1 MAQPPKPRGGGFV
14 YFAKWKTY
22 LNFAVL
28 GLGILFALPNLFTD
42 AQLQA
47 LPDWISPRKMSLGLD
62 LRGGSHLLIE
72 VDVQSVIRDRLEAT
86 KEEARDALRAAGI
99 TYQGLAAEGNAVVA
113 TLMNPADSEK
123 AQEVLRPLV
132 DADMVLEIESDGKL
146 QLGITEPGIV
156 SRQAHAVDQSI
167 EIIRRR
173 IDAEGVK
180 EPSIQREGRD
190 RILVQVPGYD
200 DPKRLRELISTTAK
214 MTFHFVDERYPPTL
228 FEPPDA
234 QVPPGDIKVQSVERD
249 TGQSGGEWYF
259 IESRVMVSGEN
270 LGRCQPELTTSK
282 YQPVVDFKFDA
293 VGARK
298 FCDATTKGV
307 GKVFAIKLD
316 DKIIS
321 APVIRSSIC
330 GGSGMI
336 SGNFTVQSALD
347 LALLLRAGA
356 LPANLEILEERS
368 VGAELG
374 ANSIAAGTMASYMG
388 LALIVVALVAVYGL
402 FGLFATVALVFNF
415 ILLIAAMSLLQ
426 ATLTLPGI
434 AGMVLTLGMA
444 VDANVLIHE
453 RIREEIRAGRGPV
466 MAIDA
471 GYRSASG
478 TITNSNLTV
487 IISSIFLWIF
497 GSGTVKGFAVTLII
511 GTIISMYTAVVVAR
525 MCTVYWLRRTRPS
538 ELPI

>member
-1 MAQPPKPRGGGFV
+1 MAQPTKARGGGFV

-22 LNFAVL
+22 LNIAFL
-28 GLGILFALPNLFTD
+28 TLGILFALPNLFTD
-42 AQLQA
+42 EQLSH
-47 LPDWISPRKMSLGLD
+47 LPSWIPARKMSLGLD
-62 LRGGSHLLIE
+62 LRGGSQLLMK

-86 KEEARDALRAAGI
+86 KDEMRDIFRDNNI
-99 TYQGLAAEGNAVVA
+99 RYTGLDVSENAVVA
-113 TLMNPADSEK
+113 KLSNLADVEK
-123 AQEVLRPLV
+123 ARDVLRPLQES
-132 DADMVLEIESDGKL
+132 DMTFDVASDGNVRLEITE
-146 QLGITEPGIV
+146 QGIIA
-156 SRQAHAVDQSI
+156 RQRRAVEQSI
-167 EIIRRR
+167 EIVRRR

-180 EPSIQREGRD
+180 EPSVVPSGSD

-200 DPKRLRELISTTAK
+200 DPKRLREIISKTAK
-214 MTFHFVDERYPPTL
+214 MTFHFVDERYPATP

-234 QVPPGDIKVQSVERD
+234 QVPPGDLKALNNDERA
-249 TGQSGGEWYF
+249 GSGGVWYL
-259 IESRVMVSGEN
+259 IEKRVMVSGEN
-270 LGRCQPELTTSK
+270 LVDANATYQQG
-282 YQPVVDFKFDA
+282 QPVVAFEFDSI
-293 VGARK
+293 GARK

-307 GKVFAIKLD
+307 GKLFAIKLD
-316 DKIIS
+316 KEIIS
-321 APVIRSSIC
+321 APVIKSAIC
-330 GGSGMI
+330 GGSGVI
-336 SGNFTVQSALD
+336 EGHFTVESANQ

-374 ANSIAAGTMASYMG
+374 ADSIVAGTNASYMG
-388 LALIVVALVAVYGL
+388 LVLIVVALIAVYGL

-415 ILLIAAMSLLQ
+415 VLLIAAMSLLQ

-453 RIREEIRAGRGPV
+453 RIREEVRAGRGPI

-478 TITNSNLTV
+478 TITDSNLTV
-487 IISSIFLWIF
+487 IISSLFLWIF
-497 GSGTVKGFAVTLII
+497 GSGTVKGFAITLII

-525 MCTVYWLRRTRPS
+525 MCTVTWLRRRRPA

>member
-1 MAQPPKPRGGGFV
+1 MAQPPKARGGGFV

-22 LNFAVL
+22 LNLAIL

-42 AQLQA
+42 EQLDA
-47 LPDWISPRKMSLGLD
+47 LPSWVPAYKMSLGLD
-62 LRGGSHLLIE
+62 LRGGSQLLME
-72 VDVQSVIRDRLEAT
+72 VDVQSVIHDRLEAT
-86 KEEARDALRAAGI
+86 KDEMRDLLREAGI
-99 TYQGLAAEGNAVVA
+99 NYQGLDVKGNAVVA
-113 TLMNPADSEK
+113 QLTNPADAEK
-123 AQEVLRPLV
+123 AREILRPLQEN
-132 DADMVLEIESDGKL
+132 DMTFEIDGSGNLRLEITQEGVVARK
-146 QLGITEPGIV
+146 Q
-156 SRQAHAVDQSI
+156 RAVAQSI

-180 EPSIQREGRD
+180 EPSVVPSGTD

-200 DPKRLRELISTTAK
+200 DPERLKDLISTTAK
-214 MTFHFVDERYPPTL
+214 MTFHYVDERHAPTP

-234 QVPPGDIKVQSVERD
+234 QVPPGDLKAQSSDPSDGRWYLLER
-249 TGQSGGEWYF
+249 
-259 IESRVMVSGEN
+259 RVMVSGEN
-270 LGRCQPELTTSK
+270 L
-282 YQPVVDFKFDA
+282 VDASASFDQNNRPA
-293 VGARK
+293 VAFEFDSIGARK

-307 GKVFAIKLD
+307 NKLFAIKLD
-316 DKIIS
+316 KDIIS
-321 APVIRSSIC
+321 APVVEEPIC
-330 GGSGMI
+330 GGRGIIRGGFSVEEA
-336 SGNFTVQSALD
+336 ND

-356 LPANLEILEERS
+356 LPADLNILEERS

-374 ANSIAAGTMASYMG
+374 ADSIIAGTNASYMG
-388 LALIVVALVAVYGL
+388 LALIVVALIIVYGL

-453 RIREEIRAGRGPV
+453 RIREEIRAGRGPI

-471 GYRSASG
+471 GYRSAAG
-478 TITNSNLTV
+478 TITDSNLTV
-487 IISSIFLWIF
+487 IISSFFLWVL
-497 GSGTVKGFAVTLII
+497 GSGTVKGFAITLII
-511 GTIISMYTAVVVAR
+511 GTIVSMYTAVVVAR
-525 MCTVYWLRRTRPS
+525 MCTVAWLRRTRPS

>member
-28 GLGILFALPNLFTD
+28 GFGILFALPNLFTD

-47 LPDWISPRKMSLGLD
+47 LPDWITPRKMSLGLD

-86 KEEARDALRAAGI
+86 KDEMQDVLLNAGI
-99 TYQGLAAEGNAVVA
+99 TYQGRTVEGNAVVA
-113 TLMNPADSEK
+113 TLMNPGDAEK
-123 AQEVLRPLV
+123 AREALRPLV
-132 DADMVLEIESDGKL
+132 DADMALEIGGDGKL
-146 QLGITEPGIV
+146 RLEITEPGIIA
-156 SRQAHAVDQSI
+156 RQARAVDQSI

-234 QVPPGDIKVQSVERD
+234 QVPPGDMKVQSVERNA
-249 TGQSGGEWYF
+249 GQAGGEWYL
-259 IESRVMVSGEN
+259 IERRVMVSGEN
-270 LGRCQPELTTSK
+270 LVDASQNYDQQNL
-282 YQPVVDFKFDA
+282 PVVDFKFDA

-307 GKVFAIKLD
+307 GKLFAIKLD

-321 APVIRSSIC
+321 APVIR
-330 GGSGMI
+330 
-336 SGNFTVQSALD
+336 
-347 LALLLRAGA
+347 
-356 LPANLEILEERS
+356 P
-368 VGAELG
+368 
-374 ANSIAAGTMASYMG
+374 
-388 LALIVVALVAVYGL
+388 
-402 FGLFATVALVFNF
+402 
-415 ILLIAAMSLLQ
+415 
-426 ATLTLPGI
+426 
-434 AGMVLTLGMA
+434 
-444 VDANVLIHE
+444 
-453 RIREEIRAGRGPV
+453 
-466 MAIDA
+466 
-471 GYRSASG
+471 RSA
-478 TITNSNLTV
+478 
-487 IISSIFLWIF
+487 
-497 GSGTVKGFAVTLII
+497 
-511 GTIISMYTAVVVAR
+511 VAAA
-525 MCTVYWLRRTRPS
+525 
-538 ELPI
+538 

>member
-42 AQLQA
+42 AQLEA
-47 LPDWISPRKMSLGLD
+47 LPDWITPRKMSLGLD

-72 VDVQSVIRDRLEAT
+72 VDVQSVIRDRLEASM
-86 KEEARDALRAAGI
+86 EEARNALRTARI
-99 TYQGLAAEGNAVVA
+99 TYQGLTIEGNAVVA
-113 TLMNPADSEK
+113 SLLNPTDADKARETL
-123 AQEVLRPLV
+123 QPLV
-132 DADMVLEIESDGKL
+132 DADMVLEIDGVGKVH
-146 QLGITEPGIV
+146 LGITEPGIIA
-156 SRQAHAVDQSI
+156 RQARAVEQSI
-167 EIIRRR
+167 EIIRTR

-214 MTFHFVDERYPPTL
+214 MTFHFVDERYPPSL

-234 QVPPGDIKVQSVERD
+234 QVPPGDIKVQYVED
-249 TGQSGGEWYF
+249 DPEQGGEWYL
-259 IESRVMVSGEN
+259 IERLVMVSGEN
-270 LGRCQPELTTSK
+270 LVDANQN
-282 YQPVVDFKFDA
+282 YDQQNQPVVDFKFDA

-307 GKVFAIKLD
+307 GKLFAIKLD

-374 ANSIAAGTMASYMG
+374 ADSIAAGTMASYMG

-444 VDANVLIHE
+444 VDANVLVHE

-478 TITNSNLTV
+478 TITDSNLTV
-487 IISSIFLWIF
+487 IISSVFLWIF

>member
-42 AQLQA
+42 AQLGE
-47 LPDWISPRKMSLGLD
+47 LPEWITPRKMSLGLD

-72 VDVQSVIRDRLEAT
+72 VDVQSVIRDRLDASM
-86 KEEARDALRAAGI
+86 EESRNALRTAGI
-99 TYQGLAAEGNAVVA
+99 TYQGLAVAGNAVVA
-113 TLMNPADSEK
+113 TLMNPADAEK
-123 AQEVLRPLV
+123 AQEILQPLV
-132 DADMVLEIESDGKL
+132 DVDMVLEIDGNGKL
-146 QLGITEPGIV
+146 SLGITEPGVIA
-156 SRQAHAVDQSI
+156 RQARAVGQSI

-173 IDAEGVK
+173 VDAEGVK
-180 EPSIQREGRD
+180 EPSIQREGSD

-200 DPKRLRELISTTAK
+200 DPKKLRELISKTAK
-214 MTFHFVDERYPPTL
+214 MTFHFVDERYPPTV

-234 QVPPGDIKVQSVERD
+234 QVPPGDIKVQYTED
-249 TGQSGGEWYF
+249 DPEQGGEWYL
-259 IESRVMVSGEN
+259 IERLAMVGGEN
-270 LGRCQPELTTSK
+270 LVNASQSFDQQN
-282 YQPVVDFKFDA
+282 QPVVDFKFDA

-307 GKVFAIKLD
+307 GKLFAIKLD

-330 GGSGMI
+330 GGDGMI
-336 SGNFTVQSALD
+336 SGNFTPDSASQ

-356 LPANLEILEERS
+356 LPANLEIIEERS

-374 ANSIAAGTMASYMG
+374 ADSIAAGTMASYMG

-415 ILLIAAMSLLQ
+415 ILLIAAMSLIQ

-478 TITNSNLTV
+478 TITDSNLTV

>member
-28 GLGILFALPNLFTD
+28 VFGILFALPNLFTD
-42 AQLQA
+42 AQLA
-47 LPDWISPRKMSLGLD
+47 PIREYFDVRKMSLGLD
-62 LRGGSHLLIE
+62 LRGGSYLLIE
-72 VDVQSVIRDRLEAT
+72 VDVRSVIRDRLEAT
-86 KEEARDALRAAGI
+86 KDEMREVLLDAGI
-99 TYQGLAAEGNAVVA
+99 KYTGLDVSGNSVVA
-113 TLMNPADSEK
+113 TLIDPASAAKAREIVAPLIANETDMTLNIDDSGN
-123 AQEVLRPLV
+123 VN
-132 DADMVLEIESDGKL
+132 L
-146 QLGITEPGIV
+146 QIIDQGIIA
-156 SRQAHAVDQSI
+156 RQTRAVEQSI
-167 EIIRRR
+167 EIVRRR
-173 IDAEGVK
+173 IDPDGVK
-180 EPSIQREGRD
+180 ELTVQRQGVD
-190 RILVQVPGYD
+190 RILVQAPGDD
-200 DPKRLRELISTTAK
+200 DPELLKKLISTTAK
-214 MTFHFVDERYPPTL
+214 MTFHFVDERQAPSL
-228 FEPPDA
+228 FKLPDA
-234 QVPPGDIKVQSVERD
+234 QVPPGDLQLQSVERD
-249 TGQSGGEWYF
+249 GAGGGQWYL
-259 IESRVMVSGEN
+259 IEKRVMVSGEN
-270 LGRCQPELTTSK
+270 LVDATATFQQNR
-282 YQPVVDFKFDA
+282 PVVAFEFDT
-293 VGARK
+293 VGARR

-307 GKVFAIKLD
+307 GKLFAIKLD
-316 DKIIS
+316 EKIIS

-330 GGSGMI
+330 GGNGI
-336 SGNFTVQSALD
+336 IEGGFTSETANE

-356 LPANLEILEERS
+356 LPATLTVIEQRS

-374 ANSIAAGTMASYMG
+374 ADSIVAGTNASYMG
-388 LALIVVALVAVYGL
+388 LALIVIALIVVYGL

-478 TITNSNLTV
+478 TITDSNLTV
-487 IISSIFLWIF
+487 ILSSMFLYIF
-497 GSGTVKGFAVTLII
+497 GSGTVKGFAITLII
-511 GTIISMYTAVVVAR
+511 GTIISMYTAVVIAR
-525 MCTVYWLRRTRPS
+525 MSTVTWLRRARPA

>member
-1 MAQPPKPRGGGFV
+1 MAQPPKARGGGFV

-22 LNFAVL
+22 LNIAFLA
-28 GLGILFALPNLFTD
+28 LGILFALPNLFTD
-42 AQLQA
+42 EQLA
-47 LPDWISPRKMSLGLD
+47 ELPSWIPARKMSLGLD
-62 LRGGSHLLIE
+62 LRGGSQLLMK

-86 KEEARDALRAAGI
+86 KDEMRDIFRDNSI
-99 TYQGLAAEGNAVVA
+99 RYTGLDVGGNAVVA
-113 TLMNPADSEK
+113 KLSNPADADK
-123 AQEVLRPLV
+123 ARDVLRPLQE
-132 DADMVLEIESDGKL
+132 ADMTFDVTSDGSVRLEI
-146 QLGITEPGIV
+146 TEQGV
-156 SRQAHAVDQSI
+156 VARQRRAVEQSI
-167 EIIRRR
+167 EIVRRR

-180 EPSIQREGRD
+180 EPSVVPSGTD

-200 DPKRLRELISTTAK
+200 DPKRLRDIISKTAK
-214 MTFHFVDERYPPTL
+214 MTFHFVDERYPPTV

-234 QVPPGDIKVQSVERD
+234 QVPPGDLKALNKDERVGD
-249 TGQSGGEWYF
+249 GGMWYL
-259 IESRVMVSGEN
+259 IEKRVMVSGEN
-270 LGRCQPELTTSK
+270 LVDANAT
-282 YQPVVDFKFDA
+282 YQEGLPVVAFEFDSI
-293 VGARK
+293 GARK

-307 GKVFAIKLD
+307 GKLFAIKLD
-316 DKIIS
+316 KEIIS
-321 APVIRSSIC
+321 APVIKSAIC
-330 GGSGMI
+330 GGSGI
-336 SGNFTVQSALD
+336 IEGNFTVDSANQ

-374 ANSIAAGTMASYMG
+374 ADSIEAGTNASYMG
-388 LALIVVALVAVYGL
+388 LALIVIALIAVYGL
-402 FGLFATVALVFNF
+402 FGTFATVALVFNF
-415 ILLIAAMSLLQ
+415 VLLIAAMSLLQ

-453 RIREEIRAGRGPV
+453 RIREEIRAGRGPI

-478 TITNSNLTV
+478 TITDSNLTV

-497 GSGTVKGFAVTLII
+497 GSGTVKGFAITLII

-525 MCTVYWLRRTRPS
+525 MCTVTWLRRRRPA

>member
-28 GLGILFALPNLFTD
+28 VFGILFALPNLFTD
-42 AQLQA
+42 AQLA
-47 LPDWISPRKMSLGLD
+47 PIREYLNVRKMSLGLD
-62 LRGGSHLLIE
+62 LRGGSYLLIE
-72 VDVQSVIRDRLEAT
+72 VDVRSVIRDRLEAT
-86 KEEARDALRAAGI
+86 KDEMREVLLDAGI
-99 TYQGLAAEGNAVVA
+99 KYTGLDVSGNSVVA
-113 TLMNPADSEK
+113 K
-123 AQEVLRPLV
+123 LV
-132 DADMVLEIESDGKL
+132 DPASTAKAREIIAPLIATEADMTLSIDGSGSVNLQIIE
-146 QLGITEPGIV
+146 QGIIA
-156 SRQAHAVDQSI
+156 RQTRAVEQSI
-167 EIIRRR
+167 EIVRRR
-173 IDAEGVK
+173 IDPEGVK
-180 EPSIQREGRD
+180 ELTIQRQGAD
-190 RILVQVPGYD
+190 RILVQAPGDD
-200 DPKRLRELISTTAK
+200 DPERLKQLISQTAK
-214 MTFHFVDERYPPTL
+214 MTFHFVDERSPPSL
-228 FEPPDA
+228 FKIPDA
-234 QVPPGDIKVQSVERD
+234 QVPPGDMQLQSVERD
-249 TGQSGGEWYF
+249 SGSGGGQWYL
-259 IESRVMVSGEN
+259 IEKRFMVSGEN
-270 LGRCQPELTTSK
+270 LVDATAT
-282 YQPVVDFKFDA
+282 YQQNRPIVAFEFDSA
-293 VGARK
+293 GARK

-307 GKVFAIKLD
+307 GKLFAIKLD

-330 GGSGMI
+330 GGNGI
-336 SGNFTVQSALD
+336 IEGGFTTQTAKD

-356 LPANLEILEERS
+356 LPATLTVIEQRS

-374 ANSIAAGTMASYMG
+374 ADSIVAGTNASYMG
-388 LALIVVALVAVYGL
+388 LALIVIALIIVYGL

-478 TITNSNLTV
+478 TITDSNLTV
-487 IISSIFLWIF
+487 ILSSMFLYIF
-497 GSGTVKGFAVTLII
+497 GSGTVKGFAITLII
-511 GTIISMYTAVVVAR
+511 GTIISMYTAVVIAR
-525 MCTVYWLRRTRPS
+525 MCTVTWLRRARPA

>member
-1 MAQPPKPRGGGFV
+1 
-14 YFAKWKTY
+14 
-22 LNFAVL
+22 
-28 GLGILFALPNLFTD
+28 
-42 AQLQA
+42 
-47 LPDWISPRKMSLGLD
+47 
-62 LRGGSHLLIE
+62 
-72 VDVQSVIRDRLEAT
+72 
-86 KEEARDALRAAGI
+86 
-99 TYQGLAAEGNAVVA
+99 
-113 TLMNPADSEK
+113 PADSEK

-132 DADMVLEIESDGKL
+132 DPDMLLEIESDGKL
-146 QLGITEPGIV
+146 HLGITEPGIV
-156 SRQAHAVDQSI
+156 SRQAHAVEQSI

-214 MTFHFVDERYPPTL
+214 MTFHFVDERYPATL

-270 LGRCQPELTTSK
+270 LVDASQN
-282 YQPVVDFKFDA
+282 YDQQNQPVVDFKFDA

-307 GKVFAIKLD
+307 GKLFAIKLD

-374 ANSIAAGTMASYMG
+374 ADSIAAGTMASYMG

-444 VDANVLIHE
+444 VDANVLVHE

-478 TITNSNLTV
+478 TITDSNLTV

>member
-42 AQLQA
+42 AQLEA
-47 LPDWISPRKMSLGLD
+47 LPDWITPRKMSLGLD

-86 KEEARDALRAAGI
+86 KEEARDALRTAGI
-99 TYQGLAAEGNAVVA
+99 TYQGLAAEGSAVVA
-113 TLMNPADSEK
+113 KLMNPADSEK
-123 AQEVLRPLV
+123 AQEVLQPLV
-132 DADMVLEIESDGKL
+132 DTDMVLEIESDGSL
-146 QLGITEPGIV
+146 HLGITEPGIV

-214 MTFHFVDERYPPTL
+214 MTFHFVDERYPATL

-270 LGRCQPELTTSK
+270 LVDASQN
-282 YQPVVDFKFDA
+282 YDQQNQPVVDFKFDA

-374 ANSIAAGTMASYMG
+374 ADSIAAGTMASYMG

-444 VDANVLIHE
+444 VDANVLVHE

-478 TITNSNLTV
+478 TITDSNLTV
-487 IISSIFLWIF
+487 IISSVFLWIF

>member
-42 AQLQA
+42 AQLEA

-86 KEEARDALRAAGI
+86 REEARDALRTAGI
-99 TYQGLAAEGNAVVA
+99 AYQDLAAEGNAVTA
-113 TLMNPADSEK
+113 TLMNSGDAQK
-123 AQEVLRPLV
+123 AREILQPLV
-132 DADMVLEIESDGKL
+132 EADMALEIGGGGKL
-146 QLGITEPGIV
+146 RLEITDTGIV
-156 SRQAHAVDQSI
+156 ARQARAVDQSI

-214 MTFHFVDERYPPTL
+214 MTFHFVDERYPPSL

-234 QVPPGDIKVQSVERD
+234 QVPPGDLKVQSVERNV
-249 TGQSGGEWYF
+249 GEGGEWYL
-259 IESRVMVSGEN
+259 IERRVMVSGEN
-270 LGRCQPELTTSK
+270 LVDANQNFDQQNL
-282 YQPVVDFKFDA
+282 PVVDFKFDA

-307 GKVFAIKLD
+307 GKLFAIKLD

-336 SGNFTVQSALD
+336 SGNFTVQSAND

-374 ANSIAAGTMASYMG
+374 ADSIAAGTMASYMG
-388 LALIVVALVAVYGL
+388 LALIIVALVAVYGL

-415 ILLIAAMSLLQ
+415 VLLIAAMSLLQ

-444 VDANVLIHE
+444 VDANVLVHE
-453 RIREEIRAGRGPV
+453 RIREEVRAGRGPV

-478 TITNSNLTV
+478 TITDSNLTV
-487 IISSIFLWIF
+487 IISSIFLLIF
-497 GSGTVKGFAVTLII
+497 GSGTVKGFAITLII
-511 GTIISMYTAVVVAR
+511 GTIISMYTAVVIAR
-525 MCTVYWLRRTRPS
+525 MCTVYWLRRARPS

>member
-1 MAQPPKPRGGGFV
+1 MAQPPKPRGGGMV

-22 LNFAVL
+22 LNLAIL

-42 AQLQA
+42 AQLDV
-47 LPDWISPRKMSLGLD
+47 LPDWVPARKMSLGLD
-62 LRGGSHLLIE
+62 LRGGSHLLMQ
-72 VDVQSVIRDRLEAT
+72 VDVLSVIRDRLEASQD
-86 KEEARDALRAAGI
+86 EMRDRLRDGGI
-99 TYQGLAAEGNAVVA
+99 KYKDLDVSGNAVVA
-113 TLMNPADSEK
+113 TLLDPALADK
-123 AQEVLRPLV
+123 AHEVLRPL
-132 DADMVLEIESDGKL
+132 IESDMTLTIDGAGKL
-146 QLGITEPGIV
+146 RLEITEQGILA
-156 SRQAHAVDQSI
+156 RQTRAVEQSI

-180 EPSIQREGRD
+180 EPSIQRQGAD

-200 DPKRLRELISTTAK
+200 DPERLVELISTTAK
-214 MTFHFVDERYPPTL
+214 MTFHFVDERFPASL
-228 FEPPDA
+228 FPIPDA
-234 QVPPGDIKVQSVERD
+234 QVPPGDLQVQSVERN
-249 TGQSGGEWYF
+249 TGSGGQWF
-259 IESRVMVSGEN
+259 IIEKRVMVSGEN
-270 LGRCQPELTTSK
+270 LVDATAT
-282 YQPVVDFKFDA
+282 YQDNRPVVAFEFDSI
-293 VGARK
+293 GARK

-307 GKVFAIKLD
+307 GKLFAIKLD

-321 APVIRSSIC
+321 APVIRGSIC
-330 GGSGMI
+330 GGNGIIEGS
-336 SGNFTVQSALD
+336 FTPESAND

-356 LPANLEILEERS
+356 LPAALEILEQRS

-374 ANSIAAGTMASYMG
+374 ADSIVAGTNASYMG

-453 RIREEIRAGRGPV
+453 RIREEIRNGRGPI

-471 GYRSASG
+471 GYRSAAG
-478 TITNSNLTV
+478 TITDSNLTV

-497 GSGTVKGFAVTLII
+497 GSGTVKGFAITLII

-525 MCTVYWLRRTRPS
+525 MCTVTWLRRTRPS

>member
-28 GLGILFALPNLFTD
+28 VFGILFALPNLFTD
-42 AQLQA
+42 AQLA
-47 LPDWISPRKMSLGLD
+47 PIREYFDVRKMSLGLD
-62 LRGGSHLLIE
+62 LRGGSYLLIE
-72 VDVQSVIRDRLEAT
+72 VDVRSVIRDRLEAT
-86 KEEARDALRAAGI
+86 KDEMREVLLDAGI
-99 TYQGLAAEGNAVVA
+99 KYTGLDVSGNSVVA
-113 TLMNPADSEK
+113 TLIDPASAAKAREIVAPLIANETDMTLNIDDSGN
-123 AQEVLRPLV
+123 VN
-132 DADMVLEIESDGKL
+132 L
-146 QLGITEPGIV
+146 QIIDQGIIA
-156 SRQAHAVDQSI
+156 RQTRAVEQSI
-167 EIIRRR
+167 EIVRRR
-173 IDAEGVK
+173 IDPDGVK
-180 EPSIQREGRD
+180 ELTVQRQGVD
-190 RILVQVPGYD
+190 RILVQAPGDD
-200 DPKRLRELISTTAK
+200 DPELLKKLISTTAK
-214 MTFHFVDERYPPTL
+214 MTFHFVDERQAPSL
-228 FEPPDA
+228 FKLPDA
-234 QVPPGDIKVQSVERD
+234 QVPPGDLQLQSVERD
-249 TGQSGGEWYF
+249 GAGGGQWYL
-259 IESRVMVSGEN
+259 IEKRVMVSGEN
-270 LGRCQPELTTSK
+270 LVDATATFQQNR
-282 YQPVVDFKFDA
+282 PVVAFEFDT
-293 VGARK
+293 VGARR

-307 GKVFAIKLD
+307 GKLFAIKLD
-316 DKIIS
+316 EKIIS

-330 GGSGMI
+330 GGNGI
-336 SGNFTVQSALD
+336 IEGGFTSETANE

-356 LPANLEILEERS
+356 LPATLTVIEQRS

-374 ANSIAAGTMASYMG
+374 ADSIVAGTNASYMG
-388 LALIVVALVAVYGL
+388 LALIVIALIVVYGL

-478 TITNSNLTV
+478 TITDSNLTV
-487 IISSIFLWIF
+487 ILSSMFLYIF
-497 GSGTVKGFAVTLII
+497 GSGTVKGFAITLII
-511 GTIISMYTAVVVAR
+511 GTIISMYTAVVIAR
-525 MCTVYWLRRTRPS
+525 MCTVTWLRRARPA

>member
-42 AQLQA
+42 AQLAA
-47 LPDWISPRKMSLGLD
+47 LREYVGVRKMSLGLD

-72 VDVQSVIRDRLEAT
+72 VDVQSVVRDRLEAT
-86 KEEARDALRAAGI
+86 LDESRDVLRTAGI
-99 TYQGLAAEGNAVVA
+99 TYQGLTIEENAVVA
-113 TLMNPADSEK
+113 TLMNPADAEK
-123 AQEVLRPLV
+123 ARQALQPLV
-132 DADMVLEIESDGKL
+132 DTDMVLEIDGDGKL
-146 QLGITEPGIV
+146 RLEITEPGIIA
-156 SRQAHAVDQSI
+156 RQARAVEQSI

-214 MTFHFVDERYPPTL
+214 MTFHFVDERYPPSL

-234 QVPPGDIKVQSVERD
+234 QVPPGDMKVQSVERNA
-249 TGQSGGEWYF
+249 GQAGGEWYL
-259 IESRVMVSGEN
+259 IERRVMVSGEN
-270 LGRCQPELTTSK
+270 LVDATGTFQDNL
-282 YQPVVDFKFDA
+282 PVVAFEFDA
-293 VGARK
+293 IGARK

-307 GKVFAIKLD
+307 GKLFAIKLD

-321 APVIRSSIC
+321 APVIESSIC
-330 GGSGMI
+330 GGSGI
-336 SGNFTVQSALD
+336 IRGSFTPESASQ

-356 LPANLEILEERS
+356 LPASLKILEERS

-374 ANSIAAGTMASYMG
+374 ADSIAAGTMASYMG
-388 LALIVVALVAVYGL
+388 LVLIIVALVAVYGL

-415 ILLIAAMSLLQ
+415 VLLIAAMSLLQ

-478 TITNSNLTV
+478 TITDSNLTV
-487 IISSIFLWIF
+487 IISSIFLLIF
-497 GSGTVKGFAVTLII
+497 GSGTVKGFAITLII

-525 MCTVYWLRRTRPS
+525 MCTVYWLRRARPS

>member
-1 MAQPPKPRGGGFV
+1 MAQPPKARGGGFV

-22 LNFAVL
+22 LNIAFL
-28 GLGILFALPNLFTD
+28 SLGILFALPNLFTD
-42 AQLQA
+42 EQLA
-47 LPDWISPRKMSLGLD
+47 DLPSWIPARKMSLGLD
-62 LRGGSHLLIE
+62 LRGGSQLLMK

-86 KEEARDALRAAGI
+86 KDEMRDIFRDNNI
-99 TYQGLAAEGNAVVA
+99 TYTGLDVSGNSVVA
-113 TLMNPADSEK
+113 KLSNP
-123 AQEVLRPLV
+123 V
-132 DADMVLEIESDGKL
+132 DADKAKEVLKPLQENDMTFDVASDGGVRLEI
-146 QLGITEPGIV
+146 TEQGVIA
-156 SRQAHAVDQSI
+156 RQRRAVEQSI
-167 EIIRRR
+167 EIVRRR

-180 EPSIQREGRD
+180 EPSVVPSGTD

-200 DPKRLRELISTTAK
+200 DPKRLRDIISKTAK
-214 MTFHFVDERYPPTL
+214 MTFHFVDERYPPTV

-234 QVPPGDIKVQSVERD
+234 QVPPGDLKGFNKDERN
-249 TGQSGGEWYF
+249 GQGGLWYL
-259 IESRVMVSGEN
+259 IEKRVMVSGEN
-270 LGRCQPELTTSK
+270 LVDANAT
-282 YQPVVDFKFDA
+282 YQQGLPVVAFEFDS
-293 VGARK
+293 VGARR

-307 GKVFAIKLD
+307 GKLFAIKLD
-316 DKIIS
+316 KEIIS
-321 APVIRSSIC
+321 APVIKSAIC
-330 GGSGMI
+330 GGSGVI
-336 SGNFTVQSALD
+336 EGNFTVDSANQ

-356 LPANLEILEERS
+356 LPANLEILQDSS

-374 ANSIAAGTMASYMG
+374 ADSIVAGTNASYMG
-388 LALIVVALVAVYGL
+388 LALIVIALIAVYGL

-415 ILLIAAMSLLQ
+415 VLLIAAMSLLQ

-453 RIREEIRAGRGPV
+453 RIREEIRAGRGPI

-478 TITNSNLTV
+478 TITDSNLTV

-497 GSGTVKGFAVTLII
+497 GSGTVKGFAITLII

-525 MCTVYWLRRTRPS
+525 MCTVTWLRRRRPA

>member
-28 GLGILFALPNLFTD
+28 IFGILFALPNLFTD
-42 AQLQA
+42 EQLA
-47 LPDWISPRKMSLGLD
+47 SLPSWITPRKMSLGLD
-62 LRGGSHLLIE
+62 LQGGSYLLIE
-72 VDVQSVIRDRLEAT
+72 VDVRSVIRDRLETT
-86 KEEARDALRAAGI
+86 KDEVRELLLGGGI
-99 TYQGLAAEGNAVVA
+99 KYTGLDVSGNAVVA
-113 TLMNPADSEK
+113 TLVDPADADK
-123 AQEVLRPLV
+123 VREVLKS
-132 DADMVLEIESDGKL
+132 ETESDVLLNIDGAGNL
-146 QLGITEPGIV
+146 RLEMTEAGVIA
-156 SRQAHAVDQSI
+156 RQTRAVEQSI
-167 EIIRRR
+167 EIVRRR
-173 IDAEGVK
+173 IDPGGVK
-180 EPSIQREGRD
+180 ELTIQRQGAD
-190 RILVQVPGYD
+190 RILVQAPGDD
-200 DPKRLRELISTTAK
+200 DPVKLKQLISTTAK
-214 MTFHFVDERYPPTL
+214 MTFHFVDERTPPSL
-228 FEPPDA
+228 FKLPDA
-234 QVPPGDIKVQSVERD
+234 QVPPGDLQLQSKERD
-249 TGQSGGEWYF
+249 GGGGGQWYL
-259 IESRVMVSGEN
+259 IEKRVMVSGEN
-270 LGRCQPELTTSK
+270 LVDATQTFQQNR
-282 YQPVVDFKFDA
+282 PVVAFEFDS

-307 GKVFAIKLD
+307 GKLFAIKLD
-316 DKIIS
+316 NDIIS
-321 APVIRSSIC
+321 APVIKGSIC
-330 GGSGMI
+330 GGSGVI
-336 SGNFTVQSALD
+336 EGGFTPETAQE

-356 LPANLEILEERS
+356 LPATLRPIEQRS

-374 ANSIAAGTMASYMG
+374 ADSIAAGTNASYMG
-388 LALIVVALVAVYGL
+388 LALIVVALVIVYGL

-478 TITNSNLTV
+478 TITDSNLTV
-487 IISSIFLWIF
+487 ILSSIFLYIF
-497 GSGTVKGFAVTLII
+497 GSGTVKGFAITLII
-511 GTIISMYTAVVVAR
+511 GTIISMYTAVVIAR
-525 MCTVYWLRRTRPS
+525 MCTVAWLRRVRPS

>member
-42 AQLQA
+42 AQLGE
-47 LPDWISPRKMSLGLD
+47 LPEWITPRKMSLGLD

-72 VDVQSVIRDRLEAT
+72 VDVQSVIRDRLDASM
-86 KEEARDALRAAGI
+86 EELRNALRTAGI
-99 TYQGLAAEGNAVVA
+99 TYQGLAVAGNAVVA
-113 TLMNPADSEK
+113 TLMNPADAEK
-123 AQEVLRPLV
+123 AREILQPLV
-132 DADMVLEIESDGKL
+132 DVDMVLEIDGNGKL
-146 QLGITEPGIV
+146 SLGITEPGVIA
-156 SRQAHAVDQSI
+156 RQARAVGQSI

-173 IDAEGVK
+173 VDAEGVK
-180 EPSIQREGRD
+180 EPSIQREGSD

-200 DPKRLRELISTTAK
+200 DPKKLRELISKTAK
-214 MTFHFVDERYPPTL
+214 MTFHFVDERYPPTV

-234 QVPPGDIKVQSVERD
+234 QVPPGDIKVQYTED
-249 TGQSGGEWYF
+249 DPEQGGEWYL
-259 IESRVMVSGEN
+259 IERLAMVGGEN
-270 LGRCQPELTTSK
+270 LVNASQSFDQQN
-282 YQPVVDFKFDA
+282 QPVVDFKFDA

-307 GKVFAIKLD
+307 GKLFAIKLD

-330 GGSGMI
+330 GGDGMI
-336 SGNFTVQSALD
+336 SGNFTPDSASQ

-356 LPANLEILEERS
+356 LPANLEIIEERS

-374 ANSIAAGTMASYMG
+374 ADSIAAGTMASYMG

-415 ILLIAAMSLLQ
+415 ILLIAAMSLIQ

-478 TITNSNLTV
+478 TITDSNLTV

>member
-28 GLGILFALPNLFTD
+28 GFGILFALPNLFTD

-86 KEEARDALRAAGI
+86 KDEMQDVLLNAGI
-99 TYQGLAAEGNAVVA
+99 NYQGRTVEGNAVVA
-113 TLMNPADSEK
+113 TLMNPGDAEK
-123 AQEVLRPLV
+123 AREALRPLV
-132 DADMVLEIESDGKL
+132 DADMTLEIGGDGKL
-146 QLGITEPGIV
+146 RLEITEPGIIA
-156 SRQAHAVDQSI
+156 RQARAVDQSI

-234 QVPPGDIKVQSVERD
+234 QVQPGDMKVQSVERNA
-249 TGQSGGEWYF
+249 GQAGGEWYL
-259 IESRVMVSGEN
+259 IERRVMVSGEN
-270 LGRCQPELTTSK
+270 LVDANQNFDQQNL
-282 YQPVVDFKFDA
+282 PVVDFKFDA

-307 GKVFAIKLD
+307 GKLFAIKLD

-336 SGNFTVQSALD
+336 SGNFTVQSAND

-356 LPANLEILEERS
+356 LPANLEIVEERS

-374 ANSIAAGTMASYMG
+374 ADSIAAGTTASYMG

-478 TITNSNLTV
+478 TITDSNLTV
-487 IISSIFLWIF
+487 IISSIFLLIF
-497 GSGTVKGFAVTLII
+497 GSGTVKGFAITLII

-525 MCTVYWLRRTRPS
+525 MCTVYWLRRARPS

>member
-22 LNFAVL
+22 LNFTVL
-28 GLGILFALPNLFTD
+28 FLGILFALPNLFTD
-42 AQLQA
+42 EQLA
-47 LPDWISPRKMSLGLD
+47 PIREYMDVRKMNLGLD
-62 LRGGSHLLIE
+62 LRGGSYLLIE
-72 VDVQSVIRDRLEAT
+72 VDVRSVIRDRLEAT
-86 KEEARDALRAAGI
+86 KDEMQDVLREAGI
-99 TYQGLAAEGNAVVA
+99 NYQGRTVEGNAVVA
-113 TLMNPADSEK
+113 TLMNPADADK
-123 AQEVLRPLV
+123 AREVLQPV
-132 DADMVLEIESDGKL
+132 VAADMTLEIDGEGKL
-146 QLGITEPGIV
+146 RLQITDQGIFA
-156 SRQAHAVDQSI
+156 RQTRAIEQSI
-167 EIIRRR
+167 EIVRRR
-173 IDAEGVK
+173 VDPDGVK
-180 EPSIQREGRD
+180 ELTVQRQGAD
-190 RILVQVPGYD
+190 RILVQAPGDD
-200 DPKRLRELISTTAK
+200 DPEKLKGLISETAK
-214 MTFHFVDERYPPTL
+214 MTFHFVDERTPPSL
-228 FEPPDA
+228 FKLPDA
-234 QVPPGDIKVQSVERD
+234 QVPPGDLQLQLTERD
-249 TGQSGGEWYF
+249 TGEGGQWYL
-259 IESRVMVSGEN
+259 IEKRVMVSGEN
-270 LGRCQPELTTSK
+270 LVDAQAT
-282 YQPVVDFKFDA
+282 YQQNMPVVAFEFDN

-307 GKVFAIKLD
+307 GKLFAIKLD
-316 DKIIS
+316 EKIIS

-330 GGSGMI
+330 GGSGVI
-336 SGNFTVQSALD
+336 EGGFTAETANK

-356 LPANLEILEERS
+356 LPATLTVIEQRS

-374 ANSIAAGTMASYMG
+374 ADSIIAGTNASYMG
-388 LALIVVALVAVYGL
+388 LALIVVALVIVYGL

-478 TITNSNLTV
+478 TITDSNLTV
-487 IISSIFLWIF
+487 ILSSIFLYIF
-497 GSGTVKGFAVTLII
+497 GSGTVKGFAITLII
-511 GTIISMYTAVVVAR
+511 GTIISMYTAVVIAR
-525 MCTVYWLRRTRPS
+525 MCTVAWLRRVRPS

>member
-1 MAQPPKPRGGGFV
+1 MQLPGDTDPARTRG
-14 YFAKWKTY
+14 
-22 LNFAVL
+22 
-28 GLGILFALPNLFTD
+28 I
-42 AQLQA
+42 
-47 LPDWISPRKMSLGLD
+47 I
-62 LRGGSHLLIE
+62 
-72 VDVQSVIRDRLEAT
+72 
-86 KEEARDALRAAGI
+86 I
-99 TYQGLAAEGNAVVA
+99 TG
-113 TLMNPADSEK
+113 
-123 AQEVLRPLV
+123 
-132 DADMVLEIESDGKL
+132 
-146 QLGITEPGIV
+146 
-156 SRQAHAVDQSI
+156 
-167 EIIRRR
+167 
-173 IDAEGVK
+173 
-180 EPSIQREGRD
+180 
-190 RILVQVPGYD
+190 
-200 DPKRLRELISTTAK
+200 AK

-270 LGRCQPELTTSK
+270 LVDASQN
-282 YQPVVDFKFDA
+282 YDQQNQPVVDFKFDA

-316 DKIIS
+316 DKIVS

-336 SGNFTVQSALD
+336 SGSFTVQSALD

-374 ANSIAAGTMASYMG
+374 ADSIAAGTMASYMG

-478 TITNSNLTV
+478 TITDSNLTV
-487 IISSIFLWIF
+487 IISSVFLLIF
-497 GSGTVKGFAVTLII
+497 GSGTVKGFAITLII

-525 MCTVYWLRRTRPS
+525 MCTVYWLRRARPS

>member
-42 AQLQA
+42 AQLEA

-86 KEEARDALRAAGI
+86 REEARDALRTAGI
-99 TYQGLAAEGNAVVA
+99 AYQDLAAEGNAVTA
-113 TLMNPADSEK
+113 TLMNSGDAQK
-123 AQEVLRPLV
+123 AREILQPLV
-132 DADMVLEIESDGKL
+132 EADMALEIGGGGKL
-146 QLGITEPGIV
+146 RLEITDTGIV
-156 SRQAHAVDQSI
+156 ARQARAVDQSI

-214 MTFHFVDERYPPTL
+214 MTFHFVDERYPPSL

-234 QVPPGDIKVQSVERD
+234 QVPPGDLKVQSVERNV
-249 TGQSGGEWYF
+249 GEGGEWYL
-259 IESRVMVSGEN
+259 IERRVMVSGEN
-270 LGRCQPELTTSK
+270 LVDANQNFDQQNL
-282 YQPVVDFKFDA
+282 PVVDFKFDA

-307 GKVFAIKLD
+307 GKLFAIKLD

-336 SGNFTVQSALD
+336 SGNFTVQSAND

-374 ANSIAAGTMASYMG
+374 ADSIAAGTMASYMG
-388 LALIVVALVAVYGL
+388 LALIIVALVAVYGL

-415 ILLIAAMSLLQ
+415 VLLIAAMSLLQ

-444 VDANVLIHE
+444 VDANVLVPE
-453 RIREEIRAGRGPV
+453 RIREEVRAGRGPV

-478 TITNSNLTV
+478 TITDSNLTV
-487 IISSIFLWIF
+487 IISSIFLLIF
-497 GSGTVKGFAVTLII
+497 GSGTVKGFAITLII
-511 GTIISMYTAVVVAR
+511 GTIISMYTAVVIAR
-525 MCTVYWLRRTRPS
+525 MCTVYWLRRARPS